1 MSVSSF
7 LFKIKSAG
15 LDINTVYDVGAFRG
29 EWSMD
34 LKYRTLPDAKFFLFE
49 GNPECEDGLKE
60 RKLPYFI
67 TVLSN
72 PNRGEVDFYN
82 GTNTGDSYYK
92 ETAKTYDTIGSIRV
106 QTQTLDDII
115 DKLSLPIP
123 QFIKLDTQGSEID
136 ILKGAEKNIMG
147 KTELIYTE
155 MPIIEYNKGAPKF
168 SDYIDYMKSY
178 DYIPIDILDFHR
190 HEETLM
196 QVDMMFMLRSAKY
209 KFLGE
214 NDVIRV

>member
-1 MSVSSF
+1 MNRF
-7 LFKIKSAG
+7 LFNLMSKGFKIE
-15 LDINTVYDVGAFRG
+15 TVYDVGAFRG

-34 LKYRTLPDAKFFLFE
+34 LKYNVLKDAKFFLFE

-60 RKLPYFI
+60 RRLPYFI

-72 PNRGEVDFYN
+72 PGRGDVDFYN

-92 ETAKTYDTIGSIRV
+92 ETAKTYDDIGSIRV
-106 QTQTLDDII
+106 PTQTLDDII
-115 DKLSLPIP
+115 ERLSLPIP
-123 QFIKLDTQGSEID
+123 QFIKLDTQGSELD
-136 ILKGAEKNIMG
+136 ILKGAERNIVG

-168 SDYIDYMKSY
+168 SDYIDYMKSF
-178 DYIPIDILDFHR
+178 DYIPIDILGVHR
-190 HEETLM
+190 YEETLM
-196 QVDMMFMLRSAKY
+196 QVDVMFMLRSAKY